1 MSKAKASTSFPFK
14 LGETV
19 VEPTIGICTV
29 AGMRRMTVDRVEE
42 DYYIFQAGNA
52 KVMVPRSQLP
62 KRGIRR
68 PMTKDEVKR
77 IFALL
82 KTPVSPNR
90 NDARMQY
97 TNYRDI
103 MKSGDPQK
111 ITRLLRDLFTLDQF
125 DELKGKEKEI
135 MEQAK
140 KFLCDEITFIREAS
154 KTQVMES
161 INEALRQM
169 YKKKVQ
175 RDKEKGKKS
184 GPSYPSYDEGEEE
197 VADEDEEDIE
207 DEDEDEEEIEDEA
220 DEDSDK

>member
-1 MSKAKASTSFPFK
+1 MSKAKSTPSFPFK
-14 LGETV
+14 LAETV

-29 AGMRRMTVDRVEE
+29 VGMRRMTVDGIEE

-90 NDARMQY
+90 DDARMQY

-111 ITRLLRDLFTLDQF
+111 ISRLLRDLYTLDQI

-140 KFLCDEITFIREAS
+140 KFLCDEITFIRSAS

-169 YKKKVQ
+169 YKKKIQ
-175 RDKEKGKKS
+175 RDKEKSKKS
-184 GPSYPSYDEGEEE
+184 SSTYPAFG
-197 VADEDEEDIE
+197 
-207 DEDEDEEEIEDEA
+207 EDEA
-220 DEDSDK
+220 LDESGEAEEETFENGEEGDDDSAGEESDEK